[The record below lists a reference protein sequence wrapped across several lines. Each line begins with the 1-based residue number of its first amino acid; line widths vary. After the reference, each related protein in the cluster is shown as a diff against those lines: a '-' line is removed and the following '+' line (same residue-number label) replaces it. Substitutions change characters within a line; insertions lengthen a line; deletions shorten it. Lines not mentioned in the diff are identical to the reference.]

1 MSPQWSTNTAPPLA
15 VCRKHPLQFQHQFT
29 VFHRSTK
36 ALNASKRKIMWH
48 IKALARFAP
57 RLVTGARGRREKHKG
72 APSPVVVMALF
83 NMRLTAL
90 TLSTASR
97 TPFTQHQPTALPSP
111 LLSGLPERVGK
122 FGHRLPPPFNCYGNV
137 MWPGV
142 APLCEIWG
150 LFFFFLSFSL
160 FLFLSLV
167 HFNKSPLMTG
177 VFLGI
182 CQTDLL
188 QSGRY

>member
-1 MSPQWSTNTAPPLA
+1 MSPQWSTNTVPPLA

-83 NMRLTAL
+83 NMQLTAL

-111 LLSGLPERVGK
+111 PHYPLDFLRESASLATAYRHPLIVMEMLCGLVWPRCAK
-122 FGHRLPPPFNCYGNV
+122 FGD
-137 MWPGV
+137 
-142 APLCEIWG
+142 
-150 LFFFFLSFSL
+150 FFFFFCLSPSFS
-160 FLFLSLV
+160 F
-167 HFNKSPLMTG
+167 
-177 VFLGI
+177 
-182 CQTDLL
+182 CLL
-188 QSGRY
+188 YTLINPH